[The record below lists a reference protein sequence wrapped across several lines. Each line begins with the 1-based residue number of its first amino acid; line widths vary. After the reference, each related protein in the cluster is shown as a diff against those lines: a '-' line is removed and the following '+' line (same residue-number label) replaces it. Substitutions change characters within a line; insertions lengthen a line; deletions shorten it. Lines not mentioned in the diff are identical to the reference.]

1 MNRSILLALSVCL
14 VLVVSASC
22 SQKRSPSPNSGM
34 ESGPAASAQNAP
46 QPQSGDG
53 FENDSFEEGDFDNE
67 YAGRT
72 QAVADP
78 LESWNRIWFEFNDKL
93 YFALLKPLTQ
103 GYVTV
108 VPEFARTGVKN
119 FFNNLKAPIRILSN
133 LLQGKG
139 KAAAV
144 EASRFVMNTAFGF
157 GGLMN
162 PAKGKKT
169 IVETND
175 EDLGQTL
182 GAWGFGEG
190 FYIVWPFLGPS
201 TARDTVGFV
210 GDSFLDAP
218 TYLTPWY
225 KSAGVKGYRTFNDGS
240 FKIGEYEAFKDAAV
254 EPYTAM
260 RNAYI
265 QNRRKKIKE

>member
-1 MNRSILLALSVCL
+1 M
-14 VLVVSASC
+14 SASC
-22 SQKRSPSPNSGM
+22 SQKQPPSPNSGL
-34 ESGPAASAQNAP
+34 ESGPATSVA
-46 QPQSGDG
+46 QSGDEFENDG
-53 FENDSFEEGDFDNE
+53 FENDDFEKGDFDNE

-78 LESWNRIWFEFNDKL
+78 LEPWNRFWFEFNDKF
-93 YFALLKPLTQ
+93 YFALWKPLTE

-162 PAKGKKT
+162 PAKNKKT
-169 IVETND
+169 IVETDD

-182 GAWGFGEG
+182 GTWGVGEG
-190 FYIVWPFLGPS
+190 FYIVWPILGPS

-218 TYLTPWY
+218 TYLAPWY

-240 FKIGEYEAFKDAAV
+240 FHLGEYEAMKDAAV
-254 EPYTAM
+254 EPYTAV

-265 QNRRKKIKE
+265 QYRKKKVEK